1 MYIYVEP
8 IQAAKSDK
16 MKQDGMDVDFSLV
29 DLFAQIKK
37 TIRIWKVGSRT
48 WFMKIT
54 PLNEWRQQEKKIHS
68 YKYIV
73 HSIWCLHVYSIH
85 VYQF

>member
-54 PLNEWRQQEKKIHS
+54 PLNE
-68 YKYIV
+68 
-73 HSIWCLHVYSIH
+73 
-85 VYQF
+85 